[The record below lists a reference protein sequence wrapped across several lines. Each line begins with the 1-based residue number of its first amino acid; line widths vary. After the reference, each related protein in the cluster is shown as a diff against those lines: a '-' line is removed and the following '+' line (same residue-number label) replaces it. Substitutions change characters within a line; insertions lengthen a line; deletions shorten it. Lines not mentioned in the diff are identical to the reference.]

1 MSIDPDVQIGFLER
15 VVDDLEREVKVLRDE
30 NARLLGRA
38 LSAENRIIDHY
49 ESKNNPDEV
58 DRRLW
63 GGDRL
68 TWVR

>member
-1 MSIDPDVQIGFLER
+1 MSIDPSIKIAFLER

-38 LSAENRIIDHY
+38 LSAENSIIDHY
-49 ESKNNPDEV
+49 ENKNNPDDV

-63 GGDRL
+63 AGGRSG
-68 TWVR
+68 